1 MMSEEERVVID
12 LKGIMPVGYPIFAIP
27 YPENKPTETGYY
39 LCQHLFESK
48 LYDKC
53 IQWYAKKQEWVGT
66 FEKQNWNVVAFV
78 PQTRADYYTECL
90 DKTLDLYYKTLDLYY
105 KL

>member
-1 MMSEEERVVID
+1 MSEEERVVID
-12 LKGIMPVGYPIFAIP
+12 LRDLVSGEIVPVGYPIFSIS

-78 PQTRADYYTECL
+78 PQTRADYYTECI
-90 DKTLDLYYKTLDLYY
+90 DKTLDLYYNL
-105 KL
+105 